1 MVWNKV
7 ENQPFWGVF
16 RAVIRV
22 VIDSEISRVLFLSES
37 VSKSFEFKCVKIQ
50 IERQKFELI
59 ITDVLTKGLRG
70 SSWQQPG
77 SQRSQGLTMLRAQNS
92 ELEGKVKDRLF
103 LSKESAFYIPGT
115 KPSVISTGVLHNS
128 T

>member
-7 ENQPFWGVF
+7 ENQPFRGVF
-16 RAVIRV
+16 RAVSRAV
-22 VIDSEISRVLFLSES
+22 VDSEISRGMVGES

-59 ITDVLTKGLRG
+59 ITDVLTEGVHGR
-70 SSWQQPG
+70 SWQQPD
-77 SQRSQGLTMLRAQNS
+77 SQRSQGLTMLKAQNS
-92 ELEGKVKDRLF
+92 ELEGKVRDRLF